1 LTMPVPTTAESR
13 SKRSAVKTRARDRMR
28 EIRKHKHYFLL
39 LAPGIIYFLLFN
51 YWPMLGITIAFKDF
65 RLMDGVLGSPWAGL
79 KWFHLLFQSPDFW
92 VALRNTVI
100 ISFYKLIFNFPAP
113 ILLALLLNE
122 VYHTGF
128 KRIVQTIVYFPH
140 FVSWVILGGILFSLF
155 STGSGLLALFG
166 QSVSP
171 LMDPGKFRSMLV
183 LTEMWKEVGWSTIIY
198 LAAISGINPEL
209 YDAARMDGANRYHL
223 IRHITLPSIAGT
235 IVILLILRTGHI
247 LNVGFDQIFILY
259 NPLVYNVADVLETYV
274 YRVGITMGRY
284 SFATAA
290 GLFQSVVGLLL
301 LLFTNRVA
309 KRFGEQGIW

>member
-1 LTMPVPTTAESR
+1 MTVPAPSTAGVRRKPSV
-13 SKRSAVKTRARDRMR
+13 VKARLK
-28 EIRKHKHYFLL
+28 ELKKHKYYFVL
-39 LAPGIIYFLLFN
+39 LAPGIVYFLLFN
-51 YWPMLGITIAFKDF
+51 YWPMLGVTIAFKDF
-65 RLMDGVLGSPWAGL
+65 RLLDGVMGSPWAGF
-79 KWFHLLFQSPDFW
+79 KWFRILFQAPDFW

-122 VYHTGF
+122 VYHSGF

-155 STGSGLLALFG
+155 ETGSGLLAVFG
-166 QSVSP
+166 LSASP
-171 LMDPGKFRSMLV
+171 LMDPGKFRTMLV
-183 LTEMWKEVGWSTIIY
+183 LTEMWKEVGWGTIIY

-209 YDAARMDGANRYHL
+209 YDAARMDGANRFQL
-223 IRHITLPSIAGT
+223 VRHITLPSIAGT

-274 YRVGITMGRY
+274 YRVGITLGRY

-290 GLFQSVVGLLL
+290 GLFQSAVGLVLL
-301 LLFTNRVA
+301 LITNRIA
-309 KRFGEQGIW
+309 KRLGEQGIW